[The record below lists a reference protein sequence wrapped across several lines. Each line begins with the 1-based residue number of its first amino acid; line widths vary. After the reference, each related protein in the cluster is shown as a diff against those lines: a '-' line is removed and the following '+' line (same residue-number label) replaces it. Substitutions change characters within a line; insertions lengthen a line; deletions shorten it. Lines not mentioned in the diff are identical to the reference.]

1 MKQRI
6 FIISFLVFCIIKIV
20 SSQEV
25 SEDSSLEDSIKLETG
40 LSSIN
45 TTQNNVNEILIQEK
59 KINSIISSLK
69 LIEKGVAKNKNHT
82 YLVPILVAF
91 LAGLLAL
98 LQVKAN
104 IISTA
109 RIEWTQSLRGN
120 LSCFLSEAKIL
131 NVNLKIVIKLLEN
144 DEKKRAQKFYEE
156 NLENLK
162 KTHEYGTQIKLFL
175 NNEDEK
181 EHQELQDLVKE
192 YLQNINID
200 SQDFEYEKINT
211 LEVLQDQ
218 IIENSQKILK
228 QAWEDAKTFKA
239 RDIFK
244 FKY

>member
-6 FIISFLVFCIIKIV
+6 LIISFLVFYFINIACT
-20 SSQEV
+20 QEV
-25 SEDSSLEDSIKLETG
+25 TVDSSLSDSIKLETG
-40 LSSIN
+40 LSPIN
-45 TTQNNVNEILIQEK
+45 TTQNNVSEILIQEK

-69 LIEKGVAKNKNHT
+69 LINKSVAEKNKYT

-120 LSCFLSEAKIL
+120 LSCFLSEAKVL
-131 NVNLKIVIKLLEN
+131 NVNLKIVVKHLDNGEKGKAQKHYEESLEN
-144 DEKKRAQKFYEE
+144 F
-156 NLENLK
+156 K
-162 KTHEYGTQIKLFL
+162 KTHEYGIQIKLFL
-175 NNEDEK
+175 NNQK
-181 EHQELQDLVKE
+181 ENEHRELQDLVKKYFKNVDIDSCDFE
-192 YLQNINID
+192 LDKINI
-200 SQDFEYEKINT
+200 
-211 LEVLQDQ
+211 LEELQDQ

-244 FKY
+244 FKF